1 MRGRAADGISVRRLY
16 GQSGDGLALFRVADK
31 KHDAQYIDAESAAEA
46 RARAV
51 ARWARIDAE
60 RAERAARREKAR
72 NEAAEDWPE
81 LAAAMWGVL
90 LRG

>member
-31 KHDAQYIDAESAAEA
+31 EHDALYIDAESAAEA

-51 ARWARIDAE
+51 ARWERIDAE
-60 RAERAARREKAR
+60 RAERAARIYRER
-72 NEAAEDWPE
+72 NGDIEDWPE
-81 LAAAMWGVL
+81 LAAAMWEVL
-90 LRG
+90 LHG